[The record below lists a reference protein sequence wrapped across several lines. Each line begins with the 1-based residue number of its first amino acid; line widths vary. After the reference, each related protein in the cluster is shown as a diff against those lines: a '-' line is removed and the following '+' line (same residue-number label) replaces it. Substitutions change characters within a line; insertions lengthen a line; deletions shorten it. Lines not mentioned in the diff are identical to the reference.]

1 MKHIFNPTK
10 FNIFTKIPVNHDF
23 LMTKYNHTNDAYT
36 NDFNLNCVVRNLC
49 IESWKKIPNVDV
61 HIFTTQDIKDTF
73 MGLLE
78 NDPFYQLT
86 TNTPFDN
93 PIEIIDIKD
102 DIFSSINNYTM
113 SPHKEC
119 PFSTD
124 IIRYKLA
131 KLIPNAI
138 YLDSDI
144 YIYDYLKLLDAIQ
157 HSEKDT
163 SLLFDS
169 QCFYSKNNVF
179 YNKMISEYD
188 NFTHRYK
195 NKLACDTTILNCLK
209 QHNKNYFNDNISE
222 NDMFPHL
229 YHFSRTKSYW
239 FNCEMLIDVKY
250 MDLKSDFIII
260 YVRNY
265 YKNKNKIIDFI
276 SKCKLKYRNK
286 QIIFY
291 LQEDNVF
298 NLKRITTELR
308 NIRDKFNDNTHVY
321 VIDDEEDVHRRQLKS
336 NVEIINMI
344 KFKLINIYNLNI
356 KDVCI
361 YVYDISNE

>member
-1 MKHIFNPTK
+1 MKHIFNPNK
-10 FNIFTKIPVNHDF
+10 FNIFTKIPDDHNF
-23 LMTKYNHTNDAYT
+23 NITKYEHTDKAST

-61 HIFTTQDIKDTF
+61 HVFTTQDIKDTF
-73 MGLLE
+73 IGLLE

-93 PIEIIDIKD
+93 PIEIIDIKNG
-102 DIFSSINNYTM
+102 IFSSMNGYNTI
-113 SPHKEC
+113 SPRKEC
-119 PFSTD
+119 AFSTD

-144 YIYDYLKLLDAIQ
+144 YIFDTIIQ
-157 HSEKDT
+157 RPKKDT
-163 SLLFDS
+163 VLLFDS
-169 QCFYSKNNVF
+169 QGFYSKNDIF

-188 NFTHRYK
+188 NFTRRYK
-195 NKLACDTTILNCLK
+195 NKLTYDTTILNHLK
-209 QHNKNYFNDNISE
+209 HNDNKYFNDNVSE

-239 FNCEMLIDVKY
+239 FNYEMLITMHMY
-250 MDLKSDFIII
+250 LKSDFIII

-276 SKCKLKYRNK
+276 SKCKLKHQNK
-286 QIIFY
+286 QIVFY

-298 NLKRITTELR
+298 NLERITNELR
-308 NIRDKFNDNTHVY
+308 NIRDNFNDNVHLY
-321 VIDDEEDVHRRQLKS
+321 VIDDESDIRRRQLKS
-336 NVEIINMI
+336 DVEIINMI
-344 KFKLINIYNLNI
+344 KFKLNNIYNLNI
-356 KDVCI
+356 RDTCI
-361 YVYDISNE
+361 YVYDISTNE

>member
-1 MKHIFNPTK
+1 MKHTFNPDK
-10 FNIFTKIPVNHDF
+10 FNIFTKIPDDHDF
-23 LMTKYNHTNDAYT
+23 NITKYKHTDKAST

-61 HIFTTQDIKDTF
+61 HCFTTQDIKDTF
-73 MGLLE
+73 IGLLE

-86 TNTPFDN
+86 ANTPFDN

-102 DIFSSINNYTM
+102 GIFGSINGYNM
-113 SPHKEC
+113 ISPHKEC
-119 PFSTD
+119 AFSTD

-144 YIYDYLKLLDAIQ
+144 YIFDTVIQ
-157 HSEKDT
+157 QPKKDT
-163 SLLFDS
+163 VLLFDS

-179 YNKMISEYD
+179 YDKMISEYD
-188 NFTHRYK
+188 NFTRRYK
-195 NKLACDTTILNCLK
+195 NKHTYDTTILNHLK
-209 QHNKNYFNDNISE
+209 HNDKKYFNDSVQE

-239 FNCEMLIDVKY
+239 FNYEMLINMHNY
-250 MDLKSDFIII
+250 LKSDFIII

-276 SKCKLKYRNK
+276 SECKLKHRNK

-298 NLKRITTELR
+298 NLERITNELK
-308 NIRDKFNDNTHVY
+308 NIRDNFNGNVHVY
-321 VIDDEEDVHRRQLKS
+321 IIDDEDDVCRRQLKS
-336 NVEIINMI
+336 DVEIINMI
-344 KFKLINIYNLNI
+344 KFKLNNIYNLNI
-356 KDVCI
+356 EDVCI
-361 YVYDISNE
+361 YVYDISNDK